1 MDNSASR
8 DHRLFS
14 ENFNVTLRIPHY
26 ELLSKGIS
34 EVPQTLQAVDF
45 ALGCPSKLLNNILLM
60 KIWHSLDTGYRKINL
75 KLSWT
80 FCPAPEHTVLEVLC
94 RLPKE
99 KPYQW
104 S

>member
-45 ALGCPSKLLNNILLM
+45 ALGC
-60 KIWHSLDTGYRKINL
+60 
-75 KLSWT
+75 
-80 FCPAPEHTVLEVLC
+80 
-94 RLPKE
+94 
-99 KPYQW
+99 
-104 S
+104 